1 MATKQGESR
10 RMRQTAAELGARRE
24 ALEAAGRDEWDRATR
39 EGRNVQARTL
49 QELRELGARALSR
62 KAGKAGEADVAF
74 VPGRGGPDRVAVTAA
89 QAGEDELVRPERQ
102 VAFEPSLNE
111 RVEKSPGSRL
121 YARIA
126 AKWDPTRSNGE
137 TAMPSD
143 ALRDAGERHK
153 MNYDPRSK
161 DEKIA
166 FFVPDGNGGYALA
179 APPGKTKARSGR
191 NSDTASAPVR
201 QDADGAIHWHL
212 DGRSNGYLDDP
223 DNPADPRASGYGDA
237 GYLQNRKPIA
247 TAYEGEVGWHGL
259 ENGRLVFD
267 YPSGT
272 MSQRQIDEMQR
283 NVNREQRMFY
293 RRK

>member
-1 MATKQGESR
+1 MDGEHLAS
-10 RMRQTAAELGARRE
+10 
-24 ALEAAGRDEWDRATR
+24 
-39 EGRNVQARTL
+39 
-49 QELRELGARALSR
+49 
-62 KAGKAGEADVAF
+62 
-74 VPGRGGPDRVAVTAA
+74 
-89 QAGEDELVRPERQ
+89 
-102 VAFEPSLNE
+102 
-111 RVEKSPGSRL
+111 
-121 YARIA
+121 
-126 AKWDPTRSNGE
+126 
-137 TAMPSD
+137 
-143 ALRDAGERHK
+143 
-153 MNYDPRSK
+153 
-161 DEKIA
+161 
-166 FFVPDGNGGYALA
+166 LA
-179 APPGKTKARSGR
+179 ARERYESTSNASTACRHSASGDGR
-191 NSDTASAPVR
+191 RLLR